1 MGGLCANVGG
11 DGSGGS
17 GNGSPYP
24 MSHGHGMMLPPPTG
38 AGWTMPSEY
47 SGIGHSFGSHSM
59 HDEISPSSS
68 SPPLHPHMGQ
78 LRALMGVG
86 STCSDG
92 CSPSTVAP
100 QSSHSTNAH
109 INSSWGSVHDTKDN
123 IVISNCGTVA
133 NNDKNNEDED
143 RKPDISSND

>member
-11 DGSGGS
+11 DGSGES

-24 MSHGHGMMLPPPTG
+24 MSHGHGMMLPPPSG

-47 SGIGHSFGSHSM
+47 SGIGHPFGSHSM

-68 SPPLHPHMGQ
+68 SPPLHQHMGQ

-86 STCSDG
+86 SACNDESR
-92 CSPSTVAP
+92 SSTGAP

-123 IVISNCGTVA
+123 IVIPNCGTVA